1 MYAAFVNYDGS
12 GAAQPH
18 VFPVLESM
26 TVQGITLIKLLPTDG
41 FRSPYSFERL
51 FDSHDQ
57 AIAWAADQIDAAAV
71 KMRATAAE
79 FRRCGEVAV

>member
-18 VFPVLESM
+18 VLPVLESM
-26 TVQGITLIKLLPTDG
+26 TVQGITLIRLMPGDG

-51 FDSHDQ
+51 FDSRDQ
-57 AIAWAADQIDAAAV
+57 AISWAADQIDAAAV
-71 KMRATAAE
+71 KLRATADE
-79 FRRCGEVAV
+79 FRQRGEVTV